1 MASGARIAH
10 CERPEP
16 MFDFALILD
25 AVPRLIAAIPLSL
38 AITGG
43 SLALGLALA
52 MPVALLC
59 TGPIAWLRWVANG
72 YILFFRGT
80 PALVQIYL
88 VYYGS
93 GQFEWIRSS
102 ALWPVLREPL
112 WCAIIALGLNSGAY
126 TGKMLSGAI
135 AAVPRGM
142 VEAAQ
147 ALGLSRWRVLRL
159 VTLPLAIRT
168 ALPAYGNEVILTL
181 KASSLA
187 STITLLELTG
197 TARLLVSETYAPYE
211 IFMLA
216 GGIYLGISFVLTRV
230 FAGIERQLQ
239 AHTTIKSAAT
249 AALAVDTSR

>member
-25 AVPRLIAAIPLSL
+25 AAPRLFAAIPLSL

-52 MPVALLC
+52 MPVALLR

-216 GGIYLGISFVLTRV
+216 GGIYLGISFVLTRL

-239 AHTTIKSAAT
+239 AHIAIKSAAT